1 MPSASSVC
9 SVQNEGSCKDV
20 EICTWNEN
28 LSECMIYTPPI
39 MIDREYDFYG
49 YINEINEDFGF
60 RKTTDC
66 NDNYRKDKEEEVI
79 FSNFDK
85 YWWVILFWLPA
96 LFSRYKPVKKRK
108 YFPWFFLG
116 MIMYILSFIIW
127 AQGKPNSS
135 YCNPDSFIQLHA
147 IWHLMTAFSTW
158 CFFKFFRTEKLINSE

>member
-1 MPSASSVC
+1 M
-9 SVQNEGSCKDV
+9 V
-20 EICTWNEN
+20 EITLKNNEPFEKA
-28 LSECMIYTPPI
+28 LRRFKKKWEKAGIL
-39 MIDREYDFYG
+39 RE
-49 YINEINEDFGF
+49 
-60 RKTTDC
+60 
-66 NDNYRKDKEEEVI
+66 
-79 FSNFDK
+79 
-85 YWWVILFWLPA
+85 
-96 LFSRYKPVKKRK
+96 VKKRK